1 MSTISPEVRAAVA
14 AFLHECQ
21 DEAQPFAV
29 AEALGAIRAIFPDLE
44 ISDSDLED
52 ALSSEAAVAGFEIEY
67 DAYRR
72 LAKVRRKALERR
84 ENEGG
89 AVETKPLS
97 DDQSGIYNN
106 SDGTRRRVEQM
117 KAKNQLF

>member
-1 MSTISPEVRAAVA
+1 M
-14 AFLHECQ
+14 
-21 DEAQPFAV
+21 

-72 LAKVRRKALERR
+72 LAKVKRKALERW

-89 AVETKPLS
+89 AVGTKPLS
-97 DDQSGIYNN
+97 DDQSRIDNN

>member
-1 MSTISPEVRAAVA
+1 M
-14 AFLHECQ
+14 
-21 DEAQPFAV
+21 
-29 AEALGAIRAIFPDLE
+29 AEAVGALRAIFPDLE

-52 ALSSEAAVAGFEIEY
+52 ALSSEAAVAGFEIEH

-89 AVETKPLS
+89 AGGTKPRS
-97 DDQSGIYNN
+97 DDQSALTTIVTVPGGV
-106 SDGTRRRVEQM
+106 SGAT
-117 KAKNQLF
+117 

>member
-21 DEAQPFAV
+21 NEAQPFAL
-29 AEALGAIRAIFPDLE
+29 AEALGAIRAIFPTLD
-44 ISDSDLED
+44 ISNSDLED
-52 ALSSEAAVAGFEIEY
+52 ALSSEAAAAGFEIEF
-67 DAYRR
+67 DEYRR
-72 LAKVRRKALERR
+72 LAKLKRKALERW